1 MPSLLPQQQ
10 VHKEVLVR
18 EAGIDEEQQN
28 NPGREQAAQQEVE
41 QLQGRGSCTTGGR
54 KAAG

>member
-1 MPSLLPQQQ
+1 MPSLLPQKQ